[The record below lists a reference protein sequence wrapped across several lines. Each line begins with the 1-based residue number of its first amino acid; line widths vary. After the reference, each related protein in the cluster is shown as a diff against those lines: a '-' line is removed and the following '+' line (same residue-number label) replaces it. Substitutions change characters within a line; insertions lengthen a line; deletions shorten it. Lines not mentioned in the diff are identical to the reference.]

1 MDVANNEEKS
11 PILVENELE
20 VDDCKENISE
30 GTAMTS
36 MMTDNNSD
44 LQNLKCKHDLGKK
57 EKYPVTFDNKEIPT
71 AENENM
77 VQDKDLNN
85 PATKSEPLD
94 PAAVEEALKM
104 IREFKPKKSRGPLPL
119 FPGRIK
125 KEKNSRI
132 KNILVLNV
140 KIQKLLFFVF

>member
-44 LQNLKCKHDLGKK
+44 LQ
-57 EKYPVTFDNKEIPT
+57 KYPVTFDNKEIPT

-85 PATKSEPLD
+85 SATKSEPLD

-125 KEKNSRI
+125 KR
-132 KNILVLNV
+132 
-140 KIQKLLFFVF
+140 KIVE

>member
-44 LQNLKCKHDLGKK
+44 LQ
-57 EKYPVTFDNKEIPT
+57 KYPVTFDNKEIPT

-85 PATKSEPLD
+85 SATKSEPLD
-94 PAAVEEALKM
+94 SAAVEEALKM

>member
-44 LQNLKCKHDLGKK
+44 LQ
-57 EKYPVTFDNKEIPT
+57 KYPVTFDTKEIPT

-77 VQDKDLNN
+77 VQDEDLNN
-85 PATKSEPLD
+85 SATKSEPLD